1 MNKYGLKIRKL
12 RENNNDTL
20 EELAKKLNM
29 TFSSLGKYERGE
41 RKITPELLETISEIY
56 DVKISYFFEDEYVF
70 AEPPKELKEI
80 GAEWVTFAKDMEEKN
95 LTPEEIKAV
104 IQVWKKLND

>member
-1 MNKYGLKIRKL
+1 MINTEGGCRMNKYGLKIRKL

-20 EELAKKLNM
+20 EDLAKKLNM

-41 RKITPELLETISEIY
+41 RKITPELLETISDIY

-70 AEPPKELKEI
+70 TEPPTELKEI
-80 GAEWVTFAKDMEEKN
+80 GAEWVTFAKDMKE
-95 LTPEEIKAV
+95 
-104 IQVWKKLND
+104 KKLNT